1 MKNIINRCIRV
12 LGYEVE
18 ISICLKQKE
27 RKSNEDSIMQ
37 KIRFIREEDD
47 GKLYMI
53 TNYRKV
59 KGVIQYSQNG
69 KCWKFPLK
77 KKRAA

>member
-1 MKNIINRCIRV
+1 MTYKQKTVIRA
-12 LGYEVE
+12 LEDMVE
-18 ISICLKQKE
+18 ILVRKIREERNKQE
-27 RKSNEDSIMQ
+27 NRTMQ
-37 KIRFIREEDD
+37 KIRFVQEEND

-59 KGVIQYSQNG
+59 NGAIIFSKTG